1 MNKLQGIKRSDW
13 NGKEK
18 EKLLKF
24 STSPYSNE
32 YTKRIEYPI
41 TNKNPNSFISGVNN
55 LSQVAKNLVDMDN
68 EEEIKKNYGNNLPEV
83 YTDFS
88 VNKYGEM
95 YITLHYNET
104 LSKEKKK
111 LENNTNPYANNIMVL
126 YIDSLS
132 RANSIRKL

>member
-1 MNKLQGIKRSDW
+1 
-13 NGKEK
+13 
-18 EKLLKF
+18 
-24 STSPYSNE
+24 
-32 YTKRIEYPI
+32 
-41 TNKNPNSFISGVNN
+41 
-55 LSQVAKNLVDMDN
+55 
-68 EEEIKKNYGNNLPEV
+68 
-83 YTDFS
+83 
-88 VNKYGEM
+88 M